1 VVDDDR
7 ALMDRLAALEAEV
20 KADADAQARRKEAA
34 MAKVREVRAKDLAEK
49 QDLRDR
55 QAALVAKKKPQVSRQ
70 PEIEEDD
77 EPSDADNLRGA
88 LELAGKANRVKNEL
102 TRKPKKG
109 QKSKSLVKSGVASLA
124 LGPIGWL
131 YAGSLR
137 EAVPATVGWILLA
150 TLLSKILPTVL
161 LMPVLLVVLPLSGIA
176 GIVYAM
182 QFNKTGKRQ
191 RLFNDDEKA
200 EKKLLAG
207 KDPDED

>member
-1 VVDDDR
+1 
-7 ALMDRLAALEAEV
+7 MDRLAALEAEV
-20 KADADAQARRKEAA
+20 KADADAQQRRKEAA
-34 MAKVREVRAKDLAEK
+34 MAKVREARAKDLAEK
-49 QDLRDR
+49 QELRDR
-55 QAALVAKKKPQVSRQ
+55 QAALVAKKKPQVSR
-70 PEIEEDD
+70 PEIEDD

-191 RLFNDDEKA
+191 RLFNDDDKA

-207 KDPDED
+207 RDPDED

>member
-1 VVDDDR
+1 
-7 ALMDRLAALEAEV
+7 MDRLAALEAEV
-20 KADADAQARRKEAA
+20 KADADAQKARKDAA
-34 MAKVREVRAKDLAEK
+34 IEKVRAQRAQQLADK

-55 QAALVAKKKPQVSRQ
+55 QAALVTKKKPAARE
-70 PEIEEDD
+70 PIIDDDD

-102 TRKPKKG
+102 TRRPKKG

-131 YAGSLR
+131 YAGSMR

-176 GIVYAM
+176 GVVYAM

-207 KDPDED
+207 RDPDED